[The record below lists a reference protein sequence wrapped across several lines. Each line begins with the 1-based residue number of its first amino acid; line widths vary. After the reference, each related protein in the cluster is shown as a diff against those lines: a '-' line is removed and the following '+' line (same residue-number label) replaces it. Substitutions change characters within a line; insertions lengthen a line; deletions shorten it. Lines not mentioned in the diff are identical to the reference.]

1 MRLSAVG
8 LIVTFGIGLLLPPL
22 GVAAPQ
28 PVKVHRIGVLMFT
41 SSSLAIEQLQQ
52 GLHELGYVEGQNL
65 TLEVRSAEGHV
76 ERLAGLAAELVRQ
89 VGQALRSPFGRADL
103 QREVP
108 SLHVAQFA

>member
-1 MRLSAVG
+1 MWCSVVG
-8 LIVTFGIGLLLPPL
+8 CIVTLTLSLLVAPL
-22 GVAAPQ
+22 ATEAQQ

-76 ERLAGLAAELVRQ
+76 ERLADLAAELSVSRWSLLWRIRRQ
-89 VGQALRSPFGRADL
+89 GY
-103 QREVP
+103 
-108 SLHVAQFA
+108 